1 MLRNE
6 SKNGLT
12 IFRDSVPAS
21 LFEELVERP
30 NFVKVC
36 AINNALKDIVWH
48 DIPSTNTS
56 EIGAAAELDC
66 TGFAEGMEV
75 GLQSKVD
82 TVSLVVCNT
91 AAFWLLFGLQ

>member
-12 IFRDSVPAS
+12 IFGDPVPAS
-21 LFEELVERP
+21 LFEELVRRP
-30 NFVKVC
+30 NFVKVR
-36 AINNALKDIVWH
+36 AVDNAPKDIVGH

-56 EIGAAAELDC
+56 EIGTAAELDC

-82 TVSLVVCNT
+82 TVGLVVRDT
-91 AAFWLLFGLQ
+91 AAFRLLFGLW